1 MGIERNQFKQQCTQV
16 IRQWD
21 EDLREKNKYKDA
33 LAKVKRQH
41 DDAIKEINQAMTVRI
56 KASKDLKRLTEERN
70 AAMQEYSLIMSE
82 RDSVHKEIEKFQ
94 EEIKEKNKKLAAQD
108 GRHKHHEDE
117 KRKLSC
123 KIEMLRRELEQ
134 SMHERDKAMRESHD
148 LREKIGGGKASSEHD
163 GYNKNV
169 NKHRFGDTD
178 RSKKDR
184 DFASTET
191 IDTSALA
198 TKKER
203 LDNLDQANAEVEKLR
218 KLAEKL
224 TGELQGELYFIYV
237 FLAIIL

>member
-1 MGIERNQFKQQCTQV
+1 MG
-16 IRQWD
+16 
-21 EDLREKNKYKDA
+21 
-33 LAKVKRQH
+33 
-41 DDAIKEINQAMTVRI
+41 
-56 KASKDLKRLTEERN
+56 
-70 AAMQEYSLIMSE
+70 
-82 RDSVHKEIEKFQ
+82 
-94 EEIKEKNKKLAAQD
+94 
-108 GRHKHHEDE
+108 DE

-198 TKKER
+198 TKKES

-224 TGELQGELYFIYV
+224 TGELQVMRTIYPSHPQATMEADVAKGRRDWAFSERDKVVLERESIRTLCDKLRRERDRAVSELAEALRDSDDIKKERN
-237 FLAIIL
+237 ATQKKKKKKKNPTKKKKKKKKKKK

>member
-1 MGIERNQFKQQCTQV
+1 MGDAVSKLEHSQEEIGRYKKLYNEVLIERNQFKQQCTQV

-33 LAKVKRQH
+33 LAK
-41 DDAIKEINQAMTVRI
+41 
-56 KASKDLKRLTEERN
+56 
-70 AAMQEYSLIMSE
+70 EYSLIMSE